1 MQQKIVIYSALTRLW
16 GNKNTTRQPHGT
28 LSENGSGKLRDFTP
42 EALAYIR
49 SLGATHVWYIGL
61 LEHATKT
68 DYSAQGI
75 RPDHPDTVKGQAGSP
90 YAVKD
95 YYDVDPDL
103 AEDPHTRQAEL
114 DALIKRTH
122 QAGLQVLMDFIP
134 NHVARTYHSDAC
146 PKGVAD
152 LGATDDVQMAFSP
165 RNNFYYLPDTSLIL
179 PLSTESSPYTEC
191 PARATGNDCFSP
203 YPSITDWYETVK
215 LNYGIDYND
224 WAGYPSGHFSP
235 VPGTWIKMT
244 DILLFWASKG
254 VDAFRC
260 DMAEMVPCAFWSYA
274 SAILKSK
281 YPDILL
287 IGEVYDPQQYRNY
300 ISAGFDYLYDKVG
313 MYDTL
318 RAIICDQWST
328 NAITQQWQNVDD
340 IRERMLYFLENHD
353 EQRIASDFFAGDAWK
368 AIPALI
374 ISALLYKN
382 PLMIYA
388 GQEYGERGMDKEGF
402 SGVDGRTTIF
412 DYWCVDTLRRGFFDR
427 RKLTTD
433 EKKLEQ
439 TYQKILGIAVSERA
453 VNEGL
458 SFDLMYANHA
468 LAPDQYAF
476 IRSVVVDGKRET
488 LLVAVNFCE
497 YTKAVPVN
505 IPSHAFSYLS
515 LAEGD
520 VEAVDLLTGDKT
532 MLSLHRD
539 ETVSVSIPAN
549 GGVVLKF

>member
-152 LGATDDVQMAFSP
+152 LGATDDVQLAFSP

-215 LNYGIDYND
+215 LNYGVDYC
-224 WAGYPSGHFSP
+224 GESGLHTDP
-235 VPGTWIKMT
+235 IPDTWMKMR
-244 DILLFWASKG
+244 DILCYWAARG
-254 VDAFRC
+254 VDGFRC
-260 DMAEMVPCAFWSYA
+260 DMTELVPPAFWA
-274 SAILKSK
+274 WAIPSVREQ
-281 YPDILL
+281 YPETLFLAEIYQPHRY
-287 IGEVYDPQQYRNY
+287 GEYLH
-300 ISAGFDYLYDKVG
+300 AGFDYLYDKVG
-313 MYDTL
+313 VYDFLIALGKGARDAADFTGV
-318 RAIICDQWST
+318 RDAVGGEQPAMC
-328 NAITQQWQNVDD
+328 
-340 IRERMLYFLENHD
+340 YFTENHD
-353 EQRIASDFFAGDAWK
+353 EQRLASDFVFVSPRQGFLATAV
-368 AIPALI
+368 AAL
-374 ISALLYKN
+374 SGGNPLLLYF
-382 PLMIYA
+382 
-388 GQEYGERGMDKEGF
+388 GQELGEQGMDSEGF
-402 SGVDGRTTIF
+402 SGRDGRTTIF
-412 DYWCVDTLRRGFFDR
+412 DYWSLDKLQRLQAGGYTPAQLTDEEAGLLSDYQRLASCYTDPIISRGSYYGLHAEGSGRERVLAFARASEEGLYLVLANFSSEQADITLPLPAEFFAATGITEGTAFRAADQLTDTVDFLC
-427 RKLTTD
+427 LTT
-433 EKKLEQ
+433 
-439 TYQKILGIAVSERA
+439 
-453 VNEGL
+453 
-458 SFDLMYANHA
+458 
-468 LAPDQYAF
+468 LAPL
-476 IRSVVVDGKRET
+476 R
-488 LLVAVNFCE
+488 
-497 YTKAVPVN
+497 
-505 IPSHAFSYLS
+505 LS
-515 LAEGD
+515 LAPHD
-520 VEAVDLLTGDKT
+520 LQVLRLTAV
-532 MLSLHRD
+532 
-539 ETVSVSIPAN
+539 
-549 GGVVLKF
+549 